1 MAWDIILKSLGII
14 LAIMVVA
21 QAIFHFFGNKR
32 GPEANDE

>member
-21 QAIFHFFGNKR
+21 QAIFHFFGDKR
-32 GPEANDE
+32 RPGVIDE